1 MGKLRIQITGI
12 FYVTGQLL
20 CITTEYGLPTKK
32 HSFLLCDYGYFSF
45 WLRFF
50 SMDYGELR
58 IAEQLWVEKQKR
70 FKWSMKLCSQTLD
83 SLKCDVFTLGSEHQ
97 RNNVVVAPISA
108 LIVGLIPSFGYFNVF
123 HLVYIDIANTL
134 LWLGL

>member
-45 WLRFF
+45 
-50 SMDYGELR
+50 
-58 IAEQLWVEKQKR
+58 
-70 FKWSMKLCSQTLD
+70 
-83 SLKCDVFTLGSEHQ
+83 
-97 RNNVVVAPISA
+97 
-108 LIVGLIPSFGYFNVF
+108 
-123 HLVYIDIANTL
+123 
-134 LWLGL
+134 